1 MHRET
6 ETDMGELRVT
16 VKSRSGQIVTIPISR
31 LQEWRAYDDSKTED
45 EVEEEKR
52 ILSIMRRI
60 IQKVSGL
67 SYPAALT

>member
-1 MHRET
+1 
-6 ETDMGELRVT
+6 MGELRVT

-52 ILSIMRRI
+52 IFQEIEQRLS
-60 IQKVSGL
+60 QKDTGVH
-67 SYPAALT
+67 

>member
-1 MHRET
+1 MHREKDT
-6 ETDMGELRVT
+6 GMGELRVT

-52 ILSIMRRI
+52 IFQEIEQRLS
-60 IQKVSGL
+60 QKDTGVH
-67 SYPAALT
+67 